1 MLRKNKIW
9 QLFAI
14 AGLILTYALLLKYGF
29 MSIREFGLITVTILA
44 ATACMEYHRR
54 KLFNK
59 FKQETDR
66 KLKQQA
72 DKFHDG
78 LWNMIFSKGWR
89 IEDHVTLLDLD
100 GEFIEIHPSP
110 KYTRTNP
117 RYINKS
123 NGNRKATALN
133 EG

>member
-9 QLFAI
+9 WLFAI

-29 MSIREFGLITVTILA
+29 MSIREFGLVALTILA
-44 ATACMEYHRR
+44 ATAYIEYHRR
-54 KLFNK
+54 KLFAK
-59 FKQETDR
+59 FKRETNR
-66 KLKQQA
+66 KLKEQA
-72 DKFHDG
+72 DRFHDG

-89 IEDHVTLLDLD
+89 ICDHVALLHLD

-117 RYINKS
+117 RYINRS
-123 NGNRKATALN
+123 NQNRKAATLN
-133 EG
+133 ER